1 MLCVQ
6 FEKKNRR
13 PEGDDENVKDAS
25 DANAGFKAK
34 MN

>member
-1 MLCVQ
+1 MRAVR
-6 FEKKNRR
+6 KKNRR